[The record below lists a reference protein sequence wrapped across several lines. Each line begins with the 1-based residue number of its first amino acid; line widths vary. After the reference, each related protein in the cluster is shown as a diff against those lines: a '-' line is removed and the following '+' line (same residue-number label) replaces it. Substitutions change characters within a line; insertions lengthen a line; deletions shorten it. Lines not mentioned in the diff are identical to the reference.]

1 MATASLEVAVHL
13 DQVQDS
19 DIVVATDSD
28 EIVHKVLHGL
38 FLVLLLDP
46 IIPLLRY
53 DVFVIN
59 ILVLFLQPEWH

>member
-1 MATASLEVAVHL
+1 MATTSLEVAVHL

-19 DIVVATDSD
+19 DIVVAADSD

>member
-1 MATASLEVAVHL
+1 MATTSLEVAVHL

-19 DIVVATDSD
+19 DIVVTADSD

-46 IIPLLRY
+46 VIPLLRY
-53 DVFVIN
+53 DVFVID
-59 ILVLFLQPEWH
+59 ILVFFLQPEWH

>member
-1 MATASLEVAVHL
+1 MATTSLEVAVHL

-19 DIVVATDSD
+19 DVVVATDSD

-46 IIPLLRY
+46 IVPLLRY

>member
-1 MATASLEVAVHL
+1 MATTSLEVAVHL

>member
-1 MATASLEVAVHL
+1 MATTSLEVAVHL

-19 DIVVATDSD
+19 DIVVAANSN

-46 IIPLLRY
+46 IVPLLRY